1 MNSLTTIDVFRR
13 SWDESDMTSGR
24 VRVIL
29 LVVLIAG
36 LDGYDL
42 LAMSFVAPVVSKA
55 WSIDKATLGLVLTS
69 SLFGMAGGS
78 LGLSPLA
85 DLLGRRPLVLSAL
98 LLLTL
103 GSLLSALSHAVWEL
117 AGSRALTGVGIGL
130 MSPLTTTIAAEF
142 ANTRRRAFAVA
153 ATTVGGSLGGVA
165 GGLLTAVILRSHAW
179 LWVFVLGAA
188 LGASLFALT
197 AFSLP
202 ESPAYLIDRWP
213 ANAVRRLNRVLS
225 RIGQPL
231 VSDMPRQRMRLRG
244 SCRALSYRALFARD
258 MAGVTI
264 RLALVYILYVSAG
277 YYLQIWLPQL
287 VTEAGFPPSTASLVL
302 VTLILV
308 GSTAGLIFGALA
320 HRIGPT
326 RLASAA
332 MIGFG
337 ASLALLG
344 FVPSRLLPLM
354 LASSACGLFLS
365 TSTAVFYTSMSASF
379 PPIMRVSG
387 VGLVVG
393 AGRLF
398 SGLGPYLA
406 GIMFAAGLTRTGV
419 SLVFAAAASIAGLLL
434 AFAKPAPTFDV
445 ETAI

>member
-1 MNSLTTIDVFRR
+1 MTSLTSIDVLRR
-13 SWDESDMTSGR
+13 SWDESDMTSGQ

-36 LDGYDL
+36 LDGYDM

-55 WSIDKATLGLVLTS
+55 WSIDKATLGLVLAS

-98 LLLTL
+98 LFLTL
-103 GSLLSALSHAVWEL
+103 GSVLSALSHAVWQL
-117 AGSRALTGVGIGL
+117 AGSRALTGVGIGV
-130 MSPLTTTIAAEF
+130 MVPLTTTIAAEF

-153 ATTVGGSLGGVA
+153 ATTVGASLGGVA
-165 GGLLTAVILRSHAW
+165 GGLLAAVILRSHAW
-179 LWVFVLGAA
+179 HWVFVLAAA

-202 ESPAYLIDRWP
+202 ESPAYLIDGRP

-231 VSDMPRQRMRLRG
+231 VSDLPRQRMRLRG
-244 SCRALSYRALFARD
+244 SYRALFARN

-264 RLALVYILYVSAG
+264 RLALVYILSVTAA
-277 YYLQIWLPQL
+277 YYLLSWLPQL
-287 VTEAGFPPSTASLVL
+287 VADAGFPPSTASLVSVT
-302 VTLILV
+302 VTLV
-308 GSTAGLIFGALA
+308 GATAGLIFGALA

-337 ASLALLG
+337 ASLTLLG
-344 FVPSRLLPLM
+344 FVPPRFLPLVF
-354 LASSACGLFLS
+354 ASSACGLFLS
-365 TSTAVFYTSMSASF
+365 TSTAVFYASMSASF

-387 VGLVVG
+387 VGLVMG

-398 SGLGPYLA
+398 SGFGPYLA

-419 SLVFAAAASIAGLLL
+419 SLVFAAAAGIAGLLL

-445 ETAI
+445 ETTI